1 MSHDTTDEGVTSD
14 PEAAYTEWRCTNC
27 GRGVPKRNPPC
38 KRCGNMQFEQVEV
51 RASDVDVG
59 TASTREL
66 LRENAR
72 PVAAGLLVVVVVA
85 AVSLANVG
93 VFVISDPFGLGYR
106 YGAVSPVAP
115 DGDSQ
120 LTAAEFHGQVASEHR
135 DTDLSWSGRTLRLSY
150 ASDATSNDAL
160 AAELVDVA
168 VVYATYVDDGG
179 DAARLRITANVD
191 GRGGARVVVDSA
203 DAAAFAAGDISR
215 ATYRDRVLAPPDG

>member
-1 MSHDTTDEGVTSD
+1 
-14 PEAAYTEWRCTNC
+14 
-27 GRGVPKRNPPC
+27 
-38 KRCGNMQFEQVEV
+38 MQFEQFEV

-72 PVAAGLLVVVVVA
+72 PVGAGLLVVALVA

-106 YGAVSPVAP
+106 YGAVSPVAA

-120 LTAAEFHGQVASEHR
+120 ITAPEFHGQVSSEYR
-135 DTDLSWSGRTLRLSY
+135 DTSLSWSGRTLQLSY
-150 ASDATSNDAL
+150 VSDATSNDAL
-160 AAELVDVA
+160 AAELVDIAVA
-168 VVYATYVDDGG
+168 YAAYVDDGG
-179 DAARLRITANVD
+179 DAARLRITVDLD
-191 GRGGARVVVDSA
+191 GRGQARVVVDST

-215 ATYRDRVLAPPDG
+215 TTYRDRILAPPE

>member
-1 MSHDTTDEGVTSD
+1 
-14 PEAAYTEWRCTNC
+14 
-27 GRGVPKRNPPC
+27 
-38 KRCGNMQFEQVEV
+38 MQFEQVTV

-72 PVAAGLLVVVVVA
+72 PVGAGLLVVAVVA

-120 LTAAEFHGQVASEHR
+120 LTAAEFHGQVASEYR
-135 DTDLSWSGRTLRLSY
+135 DTSLSWSGRTLELSY

-160 AAELVDVA
+160 AAELVEVA

-179 DAARLRITANVD
+179 DAARLQITADLEGD
-191 GRGGARVVVDSA
+191 GRARVVVDSA
-203 DAAAFAAGDISR
+203 DAAAFAAGDVSR
-215 ATYRDRVLAPPDG
+215 ATYRERILSSPDG

>member
-1 MSHDTTDEGVTSD
+1 MSQDTAGEGEGSE

-27 GRGVPKRNPPC
+27 GRGVPKHNPPC
-38 KRCGNMQFEQVEV
+38 KRCGNMGFEQVEV
-51 RASDVDVG
+51 RASDIDVG
-59 TASTREL
+59 TASTRQL

-72 PVAAGLLVVVVVA
+72 PVGAGLLVLALVA

-93 VFVISDPFGLGYR
+93 VFVVSDPFGLGYR
-106 YGAVSPVAP
+106 YGAVSPVAD

-120 LTAAEFHGQVASEHR
+120 LTAAEFHGRVASDYR
-135 DTDLSWSGRTLRLSY
+135 DTALSWSGRTLELSY

-160 AAELVDVA
+160 AAELVDIA

-179 DAARLRITANVD
+179 DAARLQITAD
-191 GRGGARVVVDSA
+191 LAGDGGARVVVERA

-215 ATYRDRVLAPPDG
+215 ATYRDRILAPPEN

>member
-1 MSHDTTDEGVTSD
+1 
-14 PEAAYTEWRCTNC
+14 
-27 GRGVPKRNPPC
+27 
-38 KRCGNMQFEQVEV
+38 MQFEQFEV

-72 PVAAGLLVVVVVA
+72 PVGAGLLVLAVVA

-93 VFVISDPFGLGYR
+93 VFVISDPLGLGYR
-106 YGAVSPVAP
+106 YGAVTPVAA

-120 LTAAEFHGQVASEHR
+120 LTAAEFHGRVAGEYR
-135 DTDLSWSGRTLRLSY
+135 DTSLSWSGRTLEFSY
-150 ASDATSNDAL
+150 ASDATSNEAL

-179 DAARLRITANVD
+179 DAARLQITAD
-191 GRGGARVVVDSA
+191 LEGRGQARVVVERA

-215 ATYRDRVLAPPDG
+215 ATYRERVLAAPEG

>member
-1 MSHDTTDEGVTSD
+1 
-14 PEAAYTEWRCTNC
+14 
-27 GRGVPKRNPPC
+27 
-38 KRCGNMQFEQVEV
+38 MQFEQFEV

-72 PVAAGLLVVVVVA
+72 PVAAGLLVLVVVA

-106 YGAVSPVAP
+106 YGAVSPVAS

-120 LTAAEFHGQVASEHR
+120 ITAAEFHDQVAAEHR
-135 DTDLSWSGRTLRLSY
+135 DTALSWSGRTLRLSY
-150 ASDATSNDAL
+150 ASDATSNEAL
-160 AAELVDVA
+160 AAELLGIA
-168 VVYATYVDDGG
+168 ITYATHVDDGG
-179 DAARLRITANVD
+179 DAARLRITASLE
-191 GRGGARVVVDSA
+191 GRGQARVVVDSD

-215 ATYRDRVLAPPDG
+215 TTYRERVLATPEG